1 MNTSVGHT
9 LKMASGILAVL
20 LVVSVALVAQES
32 AWGGNKVTSTWDG
45 IKDTVDDS
53 YMIDALVEEA
63 LTEQNI
69 VASSVAD
76 VKNVKGNSAPEKSV
90 FKYVMYPGDYVA
102 GSSVLSDFFP
112 TELDIFVFI
121 LVGNGDWYME
131 IKDC

>member
-9 LKMASGILAVL
+9 LKMASGILAVF

-32 AWGGNKVTSTWDG
+32 AWGGNKITSTWDG
-45 IKDTVDDS
+45 IKGTFDDS
-53 YMIDALVEEA
+53 YVIGALVDEVLA
-63 LTEQNI
+63 EQDI
-69 VASSVAD
+69 
-76 VKNVKGNSAPEKSV
+76 PEKAV

-102 GSSVLSDFFP
+102 DSSVLSDFFP
-112 TELDIFVFI
+112 KEFDIFVFI